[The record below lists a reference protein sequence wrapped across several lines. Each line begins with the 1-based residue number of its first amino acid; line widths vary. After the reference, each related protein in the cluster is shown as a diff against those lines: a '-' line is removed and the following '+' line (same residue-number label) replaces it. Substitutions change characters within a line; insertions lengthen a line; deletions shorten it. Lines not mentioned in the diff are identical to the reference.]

1 MKKLPLSLIVV
12 LAVLGIAPALSATK
26 PVDITNKG
34 FKPNKVTIDFGDTV
48 TWTNKDAANHQ
59 VVADNNAFAGSAI
72 LAATQTYSVTFVK
85 SGSFGYRDGLNT
97 SRRGTVVVR
106 DGLSISAAPATATY
120 GKAVTLSG
128 VISSGAAGQSVSV
141 AAMACGAKA
150 FTALGTVTTTTN
162 GAWTSPAKPT
172 INTTYQATWT
182 NKKSAQLATK
192 VAPALT
198 LKRVRRG
205 RFTASLTAAQ
215 SFTGKVLTVQR
226 YVPKRKVWK
235 RLKRVTLK
243 TAKPGTAPT
252 VVSSV
257 GFKAVVPRRTRLRI
271 VLPAGQAGTC
281 YAPGKS
287 APVRA

>member
-34 FKPNKVTIDFGDTV
+34 FKPQKVTVDFGDTV

-59 VVADNNAFAGSAI
+59 ISADNNAFTGSPV
-72 LAATQTYSVTFVK
+72 LAANQAYSYTFVK
-85 SGSFGYRDGLNT
+85 QGTFGYRDALNT

-106 DGLSISAAPATATY
+106 AGLSISAAPAIAKY
-120 GKAVTLSG
+120 GKGATLSG
-128 VISSGAAGQSVSV
+128 VISSGAPGQSVSV
-141 AAMACGAKA
+141 EAMECGKTA
-150 FTALGTVTTTTN
+150 FSPLATVTTAAN
-162 GAWTSPAKPT
+162 GAWSSAVKPAM
-172 INTTYQATWT
+172 NTTYQASWT
-182 NKKSAQLATK
+182 NKKSQQLVER

-205 RFTASLTAAQ
+205 KFTASLTAAQ
-215 SFTGKVLTVQR
+215 SFTGKFVTVQR
-226 YVPKRKVWK
+226 YVPKRKAWK

-243 TAKPGTAPT
+243 TAKPGVAPT
-252 VVSSV
+252 VVSSA
-257 GFKAVVPRRTRLRI
+257 GFKAAVPRRTRLRI

-281 YAPGKS
+281 YAPAQS
-287 APVRA
+287 ASVRA